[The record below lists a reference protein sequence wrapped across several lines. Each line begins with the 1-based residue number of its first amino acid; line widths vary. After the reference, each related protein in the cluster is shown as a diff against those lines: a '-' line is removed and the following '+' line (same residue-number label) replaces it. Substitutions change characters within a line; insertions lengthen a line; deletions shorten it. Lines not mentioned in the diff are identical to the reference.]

1 MSWQEWLSIVA
12 VLLAAGAL
20 AVAVAVH
27 RHARRRAELADSSS
41 SGTSAGTSPSGTSPS
56 GTSAP
61 TDAPR
66 PVAFV
71 VNPTKAGAAELRD
84 AALRAC
90 SSRYLPEPMFF
101 ETTADDPGASQ
112 AREALAAGAGTVI
125 AAGGDGTVRAVAEAL
140 LGTDTPMGIVP
151 LGTGNLFARNL
162 DLPLTRLDEQ
172 LRIALTASPRPVDV
186 GWLRLGAP
194 RREEDYAS
202 GEPHGEAGGHGKGHL
217 FLVIAGI
224 GFDAAMVESTDDD
237 LKARVG
243 WIAYFLAG
251 AKHLNGRRLRLQIQ
265 LDQRPTVTVRARSLL
280 IGNCGKLPGGLTLL
294 PGAEIDDG
302 WLDIAAI
309 DTRGGI
315 AGWVQLF
322 GEVVLQG
329 VGLRNELPKIGRI
342 DHARTRTLRILSD
355 RPVALQIDGEPLG
368 RAVSLTAEVSHHAL
382 MVRAP

>member
-1 MSWQEWLSIVA
+1 MSWQEWLSIAA

-20 AVAVAVH
+20 AVAVGVH
-27 RHARRRAELADSSS
+27 RHARSRAAQV
-41 SGTSAGTSPSGTSPS
+41 APSPSAPPS
-56 GTSAP
+56 SAP
-61 TDAPR
+61 LPTER
-66 PVAFV
+66 TSGPVVFV

-90 SSRYLPEPMFF
+90 ASRYLPEPMFL
-101 ETTADDPGASQ
+101 ETTAEETGTSQ
-112 AREALAAGAGTVI
+112 ARAALEAGASTVV
-125 AAGGDGTVRAVAEAL
+125 AAGGDGTVRAVADAL
-140 LGTDTPMGIVP
+140 IGTDTPMGIVP
-151 LGTGNLFARNL
+151 LGTGNLLARNL

-172 LRIALTASPRPVDV
+172 LRIALTASPRPIDV
-186 GWLRLGAP
+186 GRLRLAAP
-194 RREEDYAS
+194 RREDDYPR
-202 GEPHGEAGGHGKGHL
+202 GEPHPEQGGNGTGHL

-224 GFDAAMVESTDDD
+224 GFDAAMVESADDD

-243 WIAYFLAG
+243 WVAYFLAG

-265 LDQRPTVTVRARSLL
+265 LDKRPTVTVRARSLL
-280 IGNCGKLPGGLTLL
+280 IGNCGRLPGGLTLL

-342 DHARTRTLRILSD
+342 DHVRTRTVRILSD

-368 RAVSLTAEVSHHAL
+368 RAVSLTAEVTHHAL
-382 MVRAP
+382 TVRAP